1 MKKLSIFAVALAA
14 VAFAACTGNK
24 TQNEQEGK
32 DSVKSFEQEQIEENI
47 KVQIDSLA
55 AEFGKL
61 KSLPILK
68 DQDGNVL
75 LSDEEKQV
83 KPDYLLS
90 PSAAENAVTLA
101 EKYRTLSALSLD
113 KQIAS
118 AYDMPTDEYDEAN
131 AKLSADINDPSFKVL
146 DNVGT
151 AFEASSKLYDAM
163 NENGRINYFW
173 QMAASALVEQL
184 YVTHLLHQFL
194 KNTDKFIAAFDDSSA
209 ESVTFR
215 IILLQD
221 AIERLAAYD
230 PELQP
235 ISDAIEPLKV
245 LNAITVDQFKSQL
258 EECKEEITASRKM
271 LFQ

>member
-1 MKKLSIFAVALAA
+1 MKKLSIFAVTLAA

-24 TQNEQEGK
+24 TQNEQEGT
-32 DSVKSFEQEQIEENI
+32 DSVKAFEQEQIEENI

-61 KSLPILK
+61 KSVPILK
-68 DQDGNVL
+68 DQNGSVV

-118 AYDMPTDEYDEAN
+118 AYDMPTDEYDEAI

-146 DNVGT
+146 DDVSS

-163 NENGRINYFW
+163 EENGRINYFW
-173 QMAASALVEQL
+173 QMSAAALVEQL
-184 YVTHLLHQFL
+184 YVTTQ
-194 KNTDKFIAAFDDSSA
+194 NTDKFISAFDDSTA
-209 ESVTFR
+209 ESITFR

-221 AIERLAAYD
+221 AIERLSAYD
-230 PELQP
+230 PDLKP

-245 LNAITVDQFKSQL
+245 LNAITVDQLKSQL
-258 EECKEEITASRKM
+258 EEMKEQITASRQQ
-271 LFQ
+271 LFK